1 MFDGCSHRTF
11 PVTLLGTNCRGDVND
26 TNVMF
31 DAVIIDPLQRID
43 EVTLDE
49 VNAVAR
55 QVLTKP
61 FGAAVL
67 GPYKS
72 KRSLP
77 QQLRTIRS

>member
-1 MFDGCSHRTF
+1 VLGLEDSASRMHR
-11 PVTLLGTNCRGDVND
+11 LGRSELNYGEYRSVSST
-26 TNVMF
+26 
-31 DAVIIDPLQRID
+31 LQRID

-67 GPYKS
+67 GPHKTT
-72 KRSLP
+72 RSLP
-77 QQLRTIRS
+77 QKLRSIRS